1 MVGERCV
8 GVRVGERCVR
18 VRVGERCVRVRGEI
32 DGCVG

>member
-18 VRVGERCVRVRGEI
+18 VRVGESCVRVRGESN
-32 DGCVG
+32 GCVG

>member
-18 VRVGERCVRVRGEI
+18 VRVGERCVRVRGES